1 MLIANLQF
9 QDFLNS
15 LLHAGIVIDESD
27 EKFPPD
33 KIPEDSEKARR
44 FFERKQVTQIIGNTI
59 LGYGLKPGILKHNYY
74 L

>member
-15 LLHAGIVIDESD
+15 LLHVGIVIDESD

-33 KIPEDSEKARR
+33 KILEDSERTCR
-44 FFERKQVTQIIGNTI
+44 FFELKQV
-59 LGYGLKPGILKHNYY
+59 KV
-74 L
+74 